1 MTGFILS
8 NIRIAYIVGSMA
20 FLRPSMTTNVHLVAP
35 HDRVVM
41 LPELHR
47 RYASGATIQEL
58 ADELGIDRKTL
69 TAAFIR
75 AGLAIRGPGGG
86 RGTRRPVPRRRDQT

>member
-1 MTGFILS
+1 MS
-8 NIRIAYIVGSMA
+8 NVRNAYIVGAMA
-20 FLRPSMTTNVHLVAP
+20 FLKPAMTTNVHLVAP
-35 HDRVVM
+35 QDRIVM

-47 RYASGATIQEL
+47 RYVSGATIQEL

-86 RGTRRPVPRRRDQT
+86 RGSRRPVLRRRDHA